1 MNWLA
6 SLLYYRDHSIVA
18 ILTQIGVMAEID
30 NADLASALS
39 DILENLSS
47 NLNCI
52 LIVYF
57 RASVCNRRL
66 HYKFIY
72 FGFLHQ
78 RAQKAENRLSAKAKV
93 LAVFKRTK
101 TYLLHRFRKQFL
113 FQNTYKYLLV
123 QKLK

>member
-66 HYKFIY
+66 HYILWVFAPTGTKSREPPRLAFWLFSNGLRPTRYIDFGNNFY
-72 FGFLHQ
+72 FKTLI
-78 RAQKAENRLSAKAKV
+78 NTCW
-93 LAVFKRTK
+93 FK
-101 TYLLHRFRKQFL
+101 
-113 FQNTYKYLLV
+113 N
-123 QKLK
+123 